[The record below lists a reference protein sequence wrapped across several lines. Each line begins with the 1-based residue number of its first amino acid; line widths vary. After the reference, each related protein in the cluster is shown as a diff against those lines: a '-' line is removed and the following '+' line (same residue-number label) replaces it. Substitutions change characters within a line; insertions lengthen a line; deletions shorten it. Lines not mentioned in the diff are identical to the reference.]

1 MNKYFSLPALIPI
14 IQREKSREKSI
25 VLANGCFD
33 LIHVG
38 HVRYLKGA
46 KERGDV
52 LVVALNSD
60 ASVGRLKGP
69 GRPILGQEERLE
81 IIAAFWFVDYVTIF
95 EEDKVDRVLLELKPH
110 VHVKGSDYTEE
121 TVPEKDTV
129 KAYGGR
135 VAIAGGPKVRNT
147 SDLIREIADKMQDE

>member
-1 MNKYFSLPALIPI
+1 MNKYFSLPALSPI
-14 IQREKSREKSI
+14 IQEEKSRDKSI

-38 HVRYLKGA
+38 HIRYLKGA

-60 ASVGRLKGP
+60 ASVRRIKGL
-69 GRPILGQEERLE
+69 GRPILSQDERLE
-81 IIAAFWFVDYVTIF
+81 IIAAFWFVDYITLF
-95 EEDKVDRVLLELKPH
+95 EEDKVDRVILELKPDMH
-110 VHVKGSDYTEE
+110 IKGSDYTEE

-135 VAIAGGPKVRNT
+135 VGIAGGPKVRNA
-147 SDLIREIADKMQDE
+147 SDLIREIAAKMKDE

>member
-1 MNKYFSLPALIPI
+1 MNKYFSLPALTPI

>member
-1 MNKYFSLPALIPI
+1 MNKYFSLPALAPV
-14 IQREKSREKSI
+14 IQEEKAGGKSI
-25 VLANGCFD
+25 ILANGCFD

-38 HVRYLKGA
+38 HIRYLAGA

-60 ASVGRLKGP
+60 ASVRRLKGP
-69 GRPILGQEERLE
+69 GRPILSQEQRLE
-81 IIAAFWFVDYVTIF
+81 IIAAFWVVDYVTLF

-110 VHVKGSDYTEE
+110 IHIKGSDYTEE

-129 KAYGGR
+129 KSYGGR

-147 SDLIREIADKMQDE
+147 SDLIREIADKIQDE

>member
-1 MNKYFSLPALIPI
+1 
-14 IQREKSREKSI
+14 
-25 VLANGCFD
+25 
-33 LIHVG
+33 
-38 HVRYLKGA
+38 
-46 KERGDV
+46 
-52 LVVALNSD
+52 VVALNSD
-60 ASVGRLKGP
+60 ASVGRLKGE
-69 GRPILGQEERLE
+69 GRPILNQTERLE
-81 IIAAFWFVDYVTIF
+81 ILAAFWFVDYVTLF
-95 EEDKVDRVLLELKPH
+95 EEDKVDRVLLELRPH

>member
-1 MNKYFSLPALIPI
+1 MNKYFSLPALAPL
-14 IQREKSREKSI
+14 IQEDKARGKSI
-25 VLANGCFD
+25 ILANGCFD

-38 HVRYLKGA
+38 HIRYLAGA

-60 ASVGRLKGP
+60 ASVRRLKGP
-69 GRPILGQEERLE
+69 GRPILSQEQRLE
-81 IIAAFWFVDYVTIF
+81 IIAAFWFVDYVTLF
-95 EEDKVDRVLLELKPH
+95 DEDKVDCVLLELKPH
-110 VHVKGSDYTEE
+110 IHIKGSDYTEE

-129 KAYGGR
+129 KSYGGR